1 MSGSLAVGGIHRWL
15 LGVFCTARSDVPERE
30 GKGRGVRVERDKVE
44 AKEEKEV
51 GEQ

>member
-1 MSGSLAVGGIHRWL
+1 MEGG
-15 LGVFCTARSDVPERE
+15 G
-30 GKGRGVRVERDKVE
+30 GGGGGVRAERDKVE

>member
-1 MSGSLAVGGIHRWL
+1 MGGIHRWL

-30 GKGRGVRVERDKVE
+30 GEGGGGVRAERDKVE